1 MNKDLLKKISN
12 EFQTNTIFV
21 KTAQSRLAEVEGN
34 LKETV
39 TERDE
44 LKHQLDTIASAGN
57 QTNSRDSIQK
67 IKSLEQKVRDQN
79 EQSERMQDQLIEY
92 AEENKVKVKNF
103 LGGLHVENQR
113 VEVLDQESKKSIFN
127 GRKALPLEKDTG
139 I

>member
-1 MNKDLLKKISN
+1 MNEDLLKKISN
-12 EFQTNTIFV
+12 EFQTNKRFS

-34 LKETV
+34 LKETA

-57 QTNSRDSIQK
+57 QTTSRDSIQK

-113 VEVLDQESKKSIFN
+113 VEVLDQESKNLSSMV
-127 GRKALPLEKDTG
+127 
-139 I
+139 